1 MRGCRYISIS
11 HRPQPPTYSILIKKY
26 NPVSAGGQGR
36 QEAAAAA
43 PHRTARLN
51 EQQSCV
57 AVLDGARGR
66 GPSGGRHVGGVRVP
80 ASRDGRRGRAWALC
94 LCAWERALGRV
105 SSRLERR
112 ERRFS
117 SSTTTR
123 TAPKATWNV
132 TTVSGGVCFYSTYNG
147 PKTKSGIPEFLTQA
161 GGLGWVWSGV
171 GPPVEYVRV
180 RTYARTRTVPLSR
193 NRQRGAAGLGISLVS
208 VGGTHSGTP
217 LHSAPSAGGWV
228 GDD

>member
-1 MRGCRYISIS
+1 MNIFMRGCRYISIS

-112 ERRFS
+112 DRRFSS

-147 PKTKSGIPEFLTQA
+147 PKTKSGISEFLDSGTLERANVCLRQNLKCILGRSA
-161 GGLGWVWSGV
+161 GRGVGLGLEWSGV
-171 GPPVEYVRV
+171 GPSVEYVRV
-180 RTYARTRTVPLSR
+180 RTHARALCPC
-193 NRQRGAAGLGISLVS
+193 RGTDSAALLG
-208 VGGTHSGTP
+208 
-217 LHSAPSAGGWV
+217 WC
-228 GDD
+228 